1 MAASAPDSRGSRPC
15 LRPDSDAVRG
25 RQTSCRNTAP
35 VRCTRAFTGF
45 RERWFHYNRGQQIVN
60 VFFMHFHKF
69 CLSTLLT
76 RFKFF
81 LKSNF
86 LLYYIPY
93 SPHSPPEICKKF
105 PVDFPSALGY
115 SVIIVSRKQHF
126 RTFLVHNH
134 MSVSPKRLPEA
145 AGHAMTGINRLPR
158 DSREQPV
165 AERLYPR
172 TGVSPPSMYTNEVG
186 FLPVP
191 SGASPRRVVPRNAIV
206 FVSSPID

>member
-1 MAASAPDSRGSRPC
+1 
-15 LRPDSDAVRG
+15 
-25 RQTSCRNTAP
+25 
-35 VRCTRAFTGF
+35 
-45 RERWFHYNRGQQIVN
+45 
-60 VFFMHFHKF
+60 
-69 CLSTLLT
+69 
-76 RFKFF
+76 
-81 LKSNF
+81 
-86 LLYYIPY
+86 
-93 SPHSPPEICKKF
+93 
-105 PVDFPSALGY
+105 
-115 SVIIVSRKQHF
+115 
-126 RTFLVHNH
+126 

-186 FLPVP
+186 FLPAP